1 MYASDADSLDMV
13 GPDRFSS
20 NFFCRICGILFA
32 TGYRR
37 GFQMNESKVIELR
50 RDLGLWGAISIVV
63 GTVIGSG
70 IFLVPRAMVLRVGSP
85 SMVFVV
91 WVFGGLLSLC
101 GALSYAELAAAMP
114 EAGGEYVYLREA
126 YGPLWGFLYGW
137 TQMWVAKSGSIATL
151 ATAFFYYLTNFFP
164 LLDGV
169 FYTVPLPLGA
179 HGAPLDLRYGQ
190 LLAMALILF
199 LAGVNYFGV
208 KLGGEVQI
216 IVTAVKVF
224 LIAFIVVAGLGF
236 GTAHAPAPAAAPHPL
251 TIAGFFAALVAALWA
266 YDGWNN
272 VSMVASEIRQPQR
285 SLPLALI
292 AGTLAVI
299 AIYLAAN
306 AAYFHVLS
314 APQVGASERVAAD
327 MMRHAWAALGSPCG
341 FHRRHDQY
349 FRGAQRLHSLRRAG
363 ALRDG
368 AGPPLLCS
376 RGPVNAAYHTPGV
389 SILALSVW
397 SALLVLS
404 GRYEQLFTYV
414 IFASWILYGM
424 TTAAVIVL
432 RRKRP
437 DLPRPYKTLAYP
449 VLPVLFVLV
458 AILLVLS
465 TLFDSPRESL
475 LGLGFIFLGLP
486 FYYYWRTRRA

>member
-1 MYASDADSLDMV
+1 
-13 GPDRFSS
+13 
-20 NFFCRICGILFA
+20 
-32 TGYRR
+32 
-37 GFQMNESKVIELR
+37 
-50 RDLGLWGAISIVV
+50 
-63 GTVIGSG
+63 
-70 IFLVPRAMVLRVGSP
+70 
-85 SMVFVV
+85 
-91 WVFGGLLSLC
+91 
-101 GALSYAELAAAMP
+101 MP

-137 TQMWVAKSGSIATL
+137 TQMFVAKSGSIATL

-164 LLDGV
+164 PLDRI
-169 FYTVPLPLGA
+169 FYTIPLPIGA
-179 HGAPLDLRYGQ
+179 HGGPLDLRYGQ

-208 KLGGEVQI
+208 KIGGEVQI
-216 IVTAVKVF
+216 IVTIVKVL
-224 LIAFIVVAGLGF
+224 LIAFIVVAGLAF
-236 GTAHAPAPAAAPHPL
+236 GKAHAPAPALASHPL
-251 TIAGFFAALVAALWA
+251 TVAGFFGALVAALWA

-272 VSMVASEIRQPQR
+272 VSMVASEIRRPQR

-292 AGTLAVI
+292 AGTITVI

-306 AAYFHVLS
+306 AAYFHVLT
-314 APQVGASERVAAD
+314 AQQVGASQRVAAD
-327 MMRHAWAALGSPCG
+327 MMRRVVGNWGGHAVSIAAMISIFAALNGSILT
-341 FHRRHDQY
+341 
-349 FRGAQRLHSLRRAG
+349 GARVPYAMARDRLFFPAV
-363 ALRDG
+363 AK
-368 AGPPLLCS
+368 
-376 RGPVNAAYHTPGV
+376 VNVSYHTPGV

-397 SALLVLS
+397 AALLVLS

-432 RRKRP
+432 RRKQP
-437 DLPRPYKTLAYP
+437 GLPRPYKTVGYP

-458 AILLVLS
+458 AFLLVLS

-486 FYYYWRTRRA
+486 FYFYWNRRRV